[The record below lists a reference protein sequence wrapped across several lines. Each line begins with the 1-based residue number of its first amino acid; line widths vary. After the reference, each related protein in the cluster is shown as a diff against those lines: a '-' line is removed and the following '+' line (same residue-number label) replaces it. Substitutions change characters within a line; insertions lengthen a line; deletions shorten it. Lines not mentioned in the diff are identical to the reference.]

1 MNIKKELF
9 DTFWMGLVLTII
21 SGIVLCCIASIGYD
35 KAFDISFIKDV
46 FGALV
51 GVFAVYMA
59 VHLFTDWK
67 EQYNINLEK
76 DDLKLFKT
84 KLNALY
90 IMTDYFEVHFHSL
103 YDFILYNKNN
113 NIPHYDFNLMLNRY
127 PNDLEE
133 CHQKRR
139 QFSDV
144 VNEYNFYLSYYL
156 LKRPE
161 FDLEKEFNKIN
172 EYGDQVNRLLAHF
185 SDNLPVYFYN
195 DYQFFYQKHL
205 ILREMLAKQIVDL
218 NELLEIKNP
227 TSIKK

>member
-1 MNIKKELF
+1 MSSKKELF
-9 DTFWMGLVLTII
+9 DTFYKGLTVTII
-21 SGIVLCCIASIGYD
+21 TGIVLCCIASLGYD

-51 GVFAVYMA
+51 GIFTVYMA

-67 EQYNINLEK
+67 DQYNISLEK

-90 IMTDYFEVHFHSL
+90 IMTDYFYVHFVVL
-103 YDFILYNKNN
+103 YETLKKAQNPDKIN
-113 NIPHYDFNLMLNRY
+113 YDFNHIINRY
-127 PNDLEE
+127 QNDVEE
-133 CHQKRR
+133 CNQKRR

-144 VNEYNFYLSYYL
+144 VNEYDFYLNNYL
-156 LKRPE
+156 MKRPE
-161 FDLEKEFNKIN
+161 FNLQKEFDKIN
-172 EYGDQVNRLLAHF
+172 EYGIEVDKLLENF
-185 SDNLPVYFYN
+185 TNNKSSSFFN
-195 DYQFFYQKHL
+195 DYPNFDKKHL
-205 ILREMLAKQIVDL
+205 ILRKMLADQIIDL